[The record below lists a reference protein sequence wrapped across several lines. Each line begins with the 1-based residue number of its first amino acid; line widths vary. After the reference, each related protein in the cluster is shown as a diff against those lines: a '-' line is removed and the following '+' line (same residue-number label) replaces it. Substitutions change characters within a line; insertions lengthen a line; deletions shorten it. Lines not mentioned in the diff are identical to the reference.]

1 MPSTYGGYWYAV
13 YKLMSTGVTP
23 VTARCRGVDV
33 SNHSS
38 KWIQEGR
45 DGVGHVGIA
54 KVRKNE
60 SQCYFMMHGPP
71 KKNLKFYVS
80 LNRKIS

>member
-1 MPSTYGGYWYAV
+1 MRVVLAPGYPKPQLGNATYQSQWVGASG
-13 YKLMSTGVTP
+13 
-23 VTARCRGVDV
+23 RG
-33 SNHSS
+33 

-60 SQCYFMMHGPP
+60 SQCYYMMQGPL
-71 KKNLKFYVS
+71 KKIVKFYVS
-80 LNRKIS
+80 LNREIS